1 MYSNAVGFN
10 PGQSLLGGLRTRGA
24 AAPFAKGQAMASAA
38 GLNLEAAKQDQQ
50 LGMQDMENQS
60 QQRMANARNQAQK
73 AGNETQERIQRGGL
87 ANRSAAFDL
96 GTRFDYAGLQKRKQM
111 QWQQALLNNFA
122 REV

>member
-10 PGQSLLGGLRTRGA
+10 PGQSVLGGLRTRGA
-24 AAPFAKGQAMASAA
+24 AAPFAKGQAMAAAA
-38 GLNLEAAKQDQQ
+38 GLNMEAAKQNQQ

-60 QQRMANARNQAQK
+60 QQRLASARNQAQR
-73 AGNETQERIQRGGL
+73 AGNESQERIQRGSL
-87 ANRSAAFDL
+87 ANKSAAFDL
-96 GTRFDYAGLQKRKQM
+96 GTRFDYAGLQKRRDL